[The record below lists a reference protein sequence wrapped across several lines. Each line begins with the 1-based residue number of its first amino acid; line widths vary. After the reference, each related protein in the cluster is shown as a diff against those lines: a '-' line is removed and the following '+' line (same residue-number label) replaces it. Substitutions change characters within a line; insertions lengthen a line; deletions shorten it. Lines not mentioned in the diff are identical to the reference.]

1 MQSKRLTDQRKG
13 LIIVLFLA
21 LAFMLYS
28 CGGGG
33 GSSSGS
39 SSTSTSKASLY
50 ITDDISD
57 SYQQVLV
64 TLYKVEFEKSSDKTL
79 VTAFEDTQGVTYDL
93 TELRGIIEKLGSL
106 PQGSYSKVY
115 LTLGDGLILVD
126 NAGNELSPTFND
138 SNAWT
143 TCSASKCVIEVPGAA
158 NVTKNQNVILD
169 FDLKQFTYDATTDKV
184 TAKIVLDADGSKHEG
199 YFEMKSD
206 DYGLKGIIVES
217 IDTSTNSLGIKVIKA
232 KHFMPDST
240 TVTVRFNSSTDF
252 DCDDDDGKSFC
263 NVSSSADLQVGMK
276 VEVDGTWNGTV
287 FVATKIEVDEDDDIA
302 YTPCT
307 VPDRSM
313 TDYSA
318 LKVQPEIEVTGSDPY
333 TFSPVDYTI
342 TVSGET
348 IKITKE
354 TRIKDET
361 SGSDRVICADSIPS
375 TSNKIEVKYFKGLD
389 TSGTMVNIAYEI
401 EFEN

>member
-1 MQSKRLTDQRKG
+1 MQSKKLTDQRKG
-13 LIIVLFLA
+13 LIFVLFLA

-33 GSSSGS
+33 GSGGSSGS
-39 SSTSTSKASLY
+39 TATGKASLY
-50 ITDDISD
+50 ITDDMSD

-64 TLYKVEFEKSSDKTL
+64 TLYKVEFEKASDKTL

-115 LTLGDGLILVD
+115 LTLGEGLILVD
-126 NAGNELSPTFND
+126 NTGNELNPTFDD

-143 TCSASKCVIEVPGAA
+143 TCSAGKCTMEVPGAA
-158 NVTKNQNVILD
+158 NVTRNQQVILD
-169 FDLKQFTYDATTDKV
+169 FDLKQFTYDATTNKV
-184 TAKIVLDADGSKHEG
+184 TAKIVLDADGSMHEG

-206 DYGLKGIIVES
+206 DYGLKGIIET
-217 IDTSTNSLGIKVIKA
+217 IDTGRNSLVLRILKA
-232 KHFMPDST
+232 RHFMPDST
-240 TVTVRFNSSTDF
+240 SLTVTYDGSTDF
-252 DCDDDDGKSFC
+252 DCDDDDGKSAC
-263 NVSSSADLQVGMK
+263 SISGSADLQVGMK
-276 VEVDGTWNGTV
+276 VEVEGTWNGTV

-318 LKVQPEIEVTGSDPY
+318 LKVQPEIEVTGTDPY
-333 TFSPVDYTI
+333 AFDPVDYTI

-361 SGSDRVICADSIPS
+361 SGTDRVICADSIPS
-375 TSNKIEVKYFKGLD
+375 TSNKIEVKYFKGQD
-389 TSGTMVNIAYEI
+389 SSGNPVNIAYEI
-401 EFEN
+401 EFED